1 MIVGKPFGRSL
12 ALFICATLSVP
23 FVSLRVVVAE
33 NKDNKDKVI
42 IHIGTPA
49 VWSLGQAHY
58 LLAKMQRK
66 NLSLETNMP
75 NKEALD
81 PNAIN
86 ATKIQILRTLLDVEA
101 QFSEKIGAENR
112 AALNEFKDKLRRR
125 EEAREDLERKQQE
138 LDDSNS
144 DLKRMNE
151 RLARLKTEYT
161 QIKTERE
168 RPKPNPEKPEEKLPT
183 PPPGDAENG
192 LQQDIA
198 VLEARIDAKEKER
211 DAQKVEVDELKTRA
225 NGDVTKPTLSE
236 VTLGTGG
243 SLPEPSDFIKDRI
256 RKVVEGMSDPRFAA
270 SIALDNFIGMQ
281 YEIIAKQL
289 TLLRDEVG
297 PDERIIFLELPSS
310 IYTVACKGDEHIAQV
325 QWEVSEYYDDPA
337 LKEPWEVETTNTDQS
352 PQAEGVNKTEGANGK
367 SVDARD
373 ETRLYTQ
380 QGGRLRTLTEDEEN
394 YEGRQDY
401 IRIRDTVSKAKDQ
414 KVSVYYETQS
424 KSLKELNKLAD
435 LTQLEQ
441 QKAFFQNWKDA
452 DSNSVRAVDIIP
464 RQSALNVNEVQS
476 TTSQANFLGIMK
488 LLIGVGVRVNYQR
501 QRELYEQYLQQEV
514 FASGFGKGRNAF
526 GWTFG
531 PLPGTKRISP
541 GVRTTYAAL
550 VIPRTASLLRLTARA
565 VGFHRKQAP
574 DLFEEGDGARHQVI
588 YNDESDHLVFKENF
602 TIIIPNEKTEQFN
615 INSMHYTPAKMGEP
629 VTVVVKGSYF
639 SPQAGVLVDGVPL
652 VKSLSLG
659 NTATSEAIK
668 DPEGTGVRGQYELV
682 SSRELVMKF
691 SMPNNYVGTP
701 NITLVT
707 PEKSSGLNF
716 IRVLIND
723 HRPDTTL
730 RDLVLT
736 EPMFMPGLTLEEKLV
751 DVKVDLTNSEY
762 RTALLKGNGFR
773 RKAQIWVN
781 GTELKLFRRYLR
793 QLDLI
798 RDYIKKPIS
807 VITLRDLR
815 REFAREFAESI
826 CPGTATCKDWEKKAL
841 KANKYLEL
849 RDDYKLY
856 EAVKEKR
863 VDECFRDPLNKKS
876 RQQIAA
882 EIEAEYSTPLD
893 KGEEYVEEQTTGEY
907 FLRFKKSKD
916 TPEKYVVRYRQNAI
930 HSIEAK
936 DFSQTV
942 GSPAETATLKNYAPN
957 HKKGK
962 ALVDVRFTASEPIV
976 TARMSPAAEGV
987 LLGRITP
994 EGGNSYRGL
1003 FLINYDNLGG
1013 VLAEKQNVS
1022 VTVSYDAQ
1030 FKNIKTHD
1038 IALPLRPHV
1047 LKTTLNHAVT
1057 ADGEGHVIT
1066 LEGLNLQRITKVK
1079 VGDKEADII
1088 GAPDQGILIV
1098 KLPKGMTIK
1107 KDVAVQIPLILET
1120 ADGTKV
1126 SVIATV
1132 GKTKTKEGE
1141 SDGQKDE
1148 K

>member
-1 MIVGKPFGRSL
+1 MVIGKVFGRSL
-12 ALFICATLSVP
+12 ALLICAALAAPLISV
-23 FVSLRVVVAE
+23 RAVAGA

-58 LLAKMQRK
+58 LLAKMQRN
-66 NLSLETNMP
+66 NLRLETNMP
-75 NKEALD
+75 GKDVLD

-112 AALNEFKDKLRRR
+112 AELNEFKDKLRRR
-125 EEAREDLERKQQE
+125 EEAREELDRKQRE
-138 LDDSNS
+138 LDDTNS

-168 RPKPNPEKPEEKLPT
+168 RPKPNPDKPTENLPT
-183 PPPGDAENG
+183 PPPGDTENG
-192 LQQDIA
+192 LEQDIA
-198 VLEARIDAKEKER
+198 VLEARIAAKKDEQT
-211 DAQKVEVDELKTRA
+211 AQNQEVDDLKTRA
-225 NGDVTKPTLSE
+225 NSDVTKPGLSE
-236 VTLGTGG
+236 VTLGAGG

-297 PDERIIFLELPSS
+297 PDERIVFLELPSS

-325 QWEVSEYYDDPA
+325 QWEVEEYYDDPA
-337 LKEPWEVETTNTDQS
+337 LRDPRE
-352 PQAEGVNKTEGANGK
+352 
-367 SVDARD
+367 VDAAD
-373 ETRLYTQ
+373 PQDICSAAGAEKSSKFLPQ
-380 QGGRLRTLTEDEEN
+380 QWRPLRTQTEDEEN
-394 YEGRQDY
+394 DEGRQDY
-401 IRIRDTVSKAKDQ
+401 IRIREAVSRVKDN
-414 KVSVYYETQS
+414 KVSAYSIE
-424 KSLKELNKLAD
+424 KPGEIKEED
-435 LTQLEQ
+435 
-441 QKAFFQNWKDA
+441 KAFFENWKDA
-452 DSNSVRAVDIIP
+452 DSSSVRAVDIIP
-464 RQSALNVNEVQS
+464 RQSALNVNDVQS
-476 TTSQANFLGIMK
+476 TTSQTNFLGIMK
-488 LLIGVGVRVNYQR
+488 LLIGVGVRVSYQR

-531 PLPGTKRISP
+531 PLPGTKRITP

-550 VIPRTASLLRLTARA
+550 VIPRTASLLRLKARG

-574 DLFEEGDGARHQVI
+574 DL
-588 YNDESDHLVFKENF
+588 DESAPYQVKYDEKSDHVVFKEKF
-602 TIIIPNEKTEQFN
+602 TIIIPNEKTEQFK
-615 INSMHYTPAKMGEP
+615 INSMHYTPAKAGEP

-652 VKSLSLG
+652 IKSLSLG

-668 DPEGTGVRGQYELV
+668 DPEGVGVRGQYELV

-691 SMPNNYVGTP
+691 SMPNNYIGTP

-716 IRVLIND
+716 IRILIND
-723 HRPDTTL
+723 HRPNTTL

-736 EPMFMPGLTLEEKLV
+736 EPMFMPSLSIEEKLV
-751 DVKVDLTNSEY
+751 DVKDDCKSRSPNAKPDCESDY

-781 GTELKLFRRYLR
+781 GRELKVFRRFSR
-793 QLDLI
+793 QQELI
-798 RDYIKKPIS
+798 REYIKKPIS
-807 VITLRDLR
+807 DITLRDLR
-815 REFAREFAESI
+815 RELACEFVNEI
-826 CPGTATCKDWEKKAL
+826 CKGERDCKNWEKRAL
-841 KANKYLEL
+841 WASRFDDL

-856 EAVKEKR
+856 EAVRGKVVDNLKASGDQRSKEEIL
-863 VDECFRDPLNKKS
+863 VDF
-876 RQQIAA
+876 
-882 EIEAEYSTPLD
+882 EAKYSKPSGD
-893 KGEEYVEEQTTGEY
+893 DEEYVEEQTTGEY
-907 FLRFKKSKD
+907 FLRFKKSPEK
-916 TPEKYVVRYRQNAI
+916 PEKYVVRYRQNAI
-930 HSIEAK
+930 HSVEAK

-942 GSPAETATLKNYAPN
+942 GSPAETAALKNYAPN

-962 ALVDVRFTASEPIV
+962 ALVDVRFTASEPIL
-976 TARMSPAAEGV
+976 TARVSPAAEGV

-1088 GAPDQGILIV
+1088 GAPDQGILII

-1132 GKTKTKEGE
+1132 GKTRTKEGE
-1141 SDGQKDE
+1141 SDEQKDE